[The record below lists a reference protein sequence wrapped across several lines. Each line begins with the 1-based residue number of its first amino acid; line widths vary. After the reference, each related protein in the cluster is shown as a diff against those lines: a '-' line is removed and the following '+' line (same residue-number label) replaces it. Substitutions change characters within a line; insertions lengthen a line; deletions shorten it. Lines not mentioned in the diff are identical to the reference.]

1 MATKAYQLPPLVR
14 LTDAT
19 ESGLWQTPVSDD
31 AIERTVGKFNS
42 RGEPKLSAEVKLWPT
57 PTAITDS
64 GGAALCKWGGS
75 GSREKLRT
83 MVTPDELNGQ
93 LNPEF
98 VEWLMGFP
106 LGWTVCEPSATPSS
120 RKSRKPSDAQ
130 S

>member
-57 PTAITDS
+57 P
-64 GGAALCKWGGS
+64 
-75 GSREKLRT
+75 
-83 MVTPDELNGQ
+83 DELNGQ